1 MDCLQIIKFF
11 EEILYAKDAVD
22 ARRAMVE
29 AQTWLE
35 TQDSEGAKEN
45 THKANG
51 LHEAADANGEEAYE
65 S

>member
-1 MDCLQIIKFF
+1 M
-11 EEILYAKDAVD
+11 YAKDAVD